1 MNSISDF
8 VIKRQKLVVS
18 FVLALTVLFTFV
30 FFTKVGINYNMTD
43 YLPPEANSTVALNTM
58 SDEFGESLPNCN
70 VRVENV
76 SIQEA
81 LQIKQQ
87 LSELDGIEDVS
98 WLDDMV
104 DVKKPLEVQD
114 QDIIDDYYK
123 NGNALFSVA
132 IADGQEKAA
141 TERIQNLLGEE
152 TLMSGAAVDQ
162 ADAQRLALSQTLKA
176 ICILA
181 PLIILILMLATTS
194 WIEPFIYLLAI
205 GAAALINL
213 GTEVFHG
220 EISYVT
226 LAVAPILQLAVSLDY
241 AIFLSHSFQK
251 HRLTAETDAQA
262 MKLAMKESMKS
273 ILASALTTI
282 FGFVALTLMDF
293 RIGPDMGISLVKGV
307 ILSFVS
313 CMTFLPAAILLMNKW
328 IDKTRHR
335 SFMPSFKGAGK
346 VAVRISMPAA
356 VIMILVCLICYPAQK
371 QNHFTYG
378 ASDTPTEAATVIAKE
393 FGEKNTMVLMVPN
406 TDRTKEKLL
415 CEDIEAMDHVTQ
427 VLSYTTQ
434 VGAEIPPEY
443 LSDEIRN
450 NFYGENY
457 ARIIVYSALPD
468 ESEEA
473 FALVENVRSTARE
486 YYGDDIL
493 SCGQSA
499 NLYDMKTTIES
510 DNKIVNIVTVLAI
523 YLILAFMTKSW
534 LIPIP
539 LILVIKAS
547 IWVNMAIPY
556 FTGSSLIYLGY
567 LVVSTVQM
575 GATIDYAILLTNNY
589 LKNRKEFPMKRALQ
603 ETMGESISSV
613 LVSASVLAIAGFALA
628 LASSNSMV
636 VALGILIGRGAL
648 LPLVLVNLCLPALLM
663 LIDKLIPFTTWKAG
677 FFKDTKVE
685 ETNADIEIIPATTGK
700 ISGFLGVSKTDSY
713 DDTDGTV

>member
-1 MNSISDF
+1 MNGISDF
-8 VIKRQKLVVS
+8 VIKRKQFVVV

-43 YLPPEANSTVALNTM
+43 YLPPKANSTIALDAM
-58 SDEFGESLPNCN
+58 SEEFGEALPNCN

-76 SIQEA
+76 TIQEGM
-81 LQIKQQ
+81 QIKQQ
-87 LSELDGIEDVS
+87 LSELEGIEDVS
-98 WLDDMV
+98 WLDDAV
-104 DVKKPLEVQD
+104 DIKIPLEFQD
-114 QDIIDDYYK
+114 QDMIDDYYK

-141 TERIQNLLGEE
+141 TERIYELLGED

-162 ADAQRLALSQTLKA
+162 ADAQRLAVSQTLKA

-213 GTEVFHG
+213 GSEVFRG

-251 HRLTAETDAQA
+251 HRLTAENDTQA
-262 MKLAMKESMKS
+262 MKLAMKDSVKS
-273 ILASALTTI
+273 ILASALTTV

-293 RIGPDMGISLVKGV
+293 RIGPDMGVSLVKGV

-313 CMTFLPAAILLMNKW
+313 CMTFLPAAILLLNKW

-335 SFMPSFKGAGK
+335 SFLPDFNGAGK
-346 VAVRISMPAA
+346 VAVKISIPAF
-356 VIMILVCLICYPAQK
+356 VIMLLLCVICYPAQ
-371 QNHFTYG
+371 NRNNFIYG
-378 ASDTPTEAATVIAKE
+378 ASDTPTEAAAAIKEE

-406 TDRTKEKLL
+406 TDRVREKLL
-415 CEDIEAMDHVTQ
+415 CNDIEAMEHVTQ

-443 LSDEIRN
+443 LSEEIRS
-450 NFYGENY
+450 NFYGEHY
-457 ARIIVYSALPD
+457 ARMIIYSDLPD
-468 ESEEA
+468 ESSEA
-473 FALVENVRSTARE
+473 FALVENVRNTAKE

-499 NLYDMKTTIES
+499 NLYDMKTTVES
-510 DNKIVNIVTVLAI
+510 DNKIVNVVTVISI

-567 LVVSTVQM
+567 LVVSAVQM

-589 LKNRKEFPMKRALQ
+589 LKNRKNMPVKQALNA
-603 ETMGESISSV
+603 TMGETISSV
-613 LVSASVLAIAGFALA
+613 LISAAVLAIAGFALA

-648 LPLVLVNLCLPALLM
+648 LPLILVNLCLPALLM
-663 LIDKLIPFTTWKAG
+663 MIDKLIPYTTLKAFLSVWITVLLTFSG
-677 FFKDTKVE
+677 WSITVIFFHRSLRQPF
-685 ETNADIEIIPATTGK
+685 A
-700 ISGFLGVSKTDSY
+700 
-713 DDTDGTV
+713 